1 MPIIMMAAIA
11 VLEVKMQASG
21 SHQTC
26 FVYFAKRERDSNSS
40 TSCEALTRHYLG
52 QIPLPPTPAINMYRR
67 LQCNIKAKDFSALDF
82 SAHSVLCMFKLSF
95 LKQENKYT
103 EVPCTSQA
111 PWFTCSPQ
119 SGLGFNPDYE
129 VGQLGISLICRDQD
143 PVKSTKKPNHPPYL
157 EPFPWTKLA

>member
-67 LQCNIKAKDFSALDF
+67 LQCNIKAKISQHLISQPIPFSVCSNFL
-82 SAHSVLCMFKLSF
+82 SLSRRTSTLKYHVPLKPHGLHAHL
-95 LKQENKYT
+95 
-103 EVPCTSQA
+103 
-111 PWFTCSPQ
+111 
-119 SGLGFNPDYE
+119 NPVWD
-129 VGQLGISLICRDQD
+129 LIRIMRWD
-143 PVKSTKKPNHPPYL
+143 S
-157 EPFPWTKLA
+157 